1 MSWKTELTSLQRIGT
16 RGWFSLIMLAVVA
29 VGIYFRLAHFDDQ
42 VYWHDEAYTS
52 LRISGFTSA
61 EIRQNLFDDRVVSAA
76 DVLRYQHPGVGKT
89 VFDVVHSLA
98 AEDAQHPPLYY
109 LMAWTW
115 VKAFGASVGT
125 LRSLSAL
132 IGLFVLPGLYWLCQ
146 ELFNQP
152 PFSSKSIPSTL
163 GSAGVFTGLALAL
176 AAVSPYHL
184 LYAQEAREFGLWTVL
199 ILFYSAA
206 FLRALRLNTWVAWG
220 LTAGFLAAGLYTL
233 PLMLLVALANTVYL
247 LIAERFRLNQ
257 KVRRGLLSLAG
268 AILAY
273 GPWLWVLYQ
282 SRAPGTSWTAQPIPI
297 SLLFKV
303 WGMHV
308 ARAFY
313 IPPGDFGF
321 DHWSTYLMLPLLLL
335 LVAYSFY
342 KLGRS
347 APLRVWLFVLLLAA
361 SVALPLVAADL
372 ILGGQRSTSS
382 RYLVP
387 FYLGLLLAVAYLLA
401 YLLSAERVPSRRG
414 ARDWQRC
421 LGLGLTALVLG
432 LGIASCGFNA
442 RAETAWTKVISY
454 SLPEVAR
461 VINAAPKPLL
471 VSDAFGINLGSV
483 LALSHRLEP
492 QVRLLLIGSSDV
504 QHVPQIP
511 QEYETVFVFNPSEQF
526 RQLLEQQEQQKLS
539 LRFNDVH
546 LFLWQL

>member
-1 MSWKTELTSLQRIGT
+1 
-16 RGWFSLIMLAVVA
+16 MLAVVA

-98 AEDAQHPPLYY
+98 AEDAQHPPLCY

-511 QEYETVFVFNPSEQF
+511 QEYETVFVFNPSEHF
-526 RQLLEQQEQQKLS
+526 RQLLEQQERQKLS